1 MADKRT
7 CSGCGTESPQG
18 APAGLRETS
27 RLKAVLVIG
36 LGLSMCSLL
45 FGQPGTEQAIY
56 PRAVQNVF
64 EAQLVLA
71 RQGISSGSI
80 DGVIGPQT
88 RAAIRAFQLKTNLA
102 PTGELDAATKERLVL
117 TAAPVSTYTI
127 TTNDL
132 GRLQPVSAT
141 WLGKS
146 QQAALDYETILE
158 LVAEK
163 GHA

>member
-1 MADKRT
+1 
-7 CSGCGTESPQG
+7 
-18 APAGLRETS
+18 
-27 RLKAVLVIG
+27 
-36 LGLSMCSLL
+36 
-45 FGQPGTEQAIY
+45 
-56 PRAVQNVF
+56 
-64 EAQLVLA
+64 
-71 RQGISSGSI
+71 
-80 DGVIGPQT
+80 
-88 RAAIRAFQLKTNLA
+88 LA

-127 TTNDL
+127 TTSDL

-163 GHA
+163 GHAHPNLIHK